1 MASKH
6 MPMGSL
12 IIGIDLV
19 PIRAIRGCRSIV
31 GDITTQKAR
40 DVSTGKLLPHHTDAQ
55 VPAALPCHVQ
65 HMLWALLDV
74 RASSSRR
81 CSRPRRL
88 AKTCGRRR
96 VCVLQQCSSE
106 AAPAVQHTGRRQPK
120 RQGHLHCSDVD

>member
-40 DVSTGKLLPHHTDAQ
+40 DVSTG
-55 VPAALPCHVQ
+55 
-65 HMLWALLDV
+65 
-74 RASSSRR
+74 
-81 CSRPRRL
+81 
-88 AKTCGRRR
+88 
-96 VCVLQQCSSE
+96 
-106 AAPAVQHTGRRQPK
+106 
-120 RQGHLHCSDVD
+120 

>member
-40 DVSTGKLLPHHTDAQ
+40 DVSTEKLLPPPTDAD
-55 VPAALPCHVQ
+55 VPAVLACHAQ
-65 HMLWALLDV
+65 HLFWA
-74 RASSSRR
+74 
-81 CSRPRRL
+81 
-88 AKTCGRRR
+88 
-96 VCVLQQCSSE
+96 
-106 AAPAVQHTGRRQPK
+106 
-120 RQGHLHCSDVD
+120 